1 MTRHTTEWKKKEV
14 TELKQLIESYPVI
27 AVADITGFPAN
38 LFQDIRKL
46 LHDKAVIKV
55 SKTRVILNALK
66 ESKLKE
72 SKLLEE
78 VKGSVAIIFTQM
90 NPFELYALIK
100 KNKGRVSAKPG
111 IIAPDDILVPAGD
124 TGLPPGPALSDLKGA
139 GLKVRIQGSSI
150 FISEDKTVCRKGEE
164 ISKVVSGTLQKLNIK
179 PIKVGLNVIAVYEKG
194 EIFKAEVMD
203 IDIDELFSD
212 FQQAYRNS
220 LNLALNIY
228 YTNEDTIKLF
238 LSKAYRDSLSVAL
251 DAEIFNKETISNL
264 LGKANLQADSLK
276 SMVKEPEATK
286 ESKEEKKEAKEEKA
300 EEKKE
305 DSKEE
310 KKEDTAF
317 EKSSGAKE
325 EKKPEEDPKKE
336 EKPEEK
342 KGEEKKEIKE
352 KPKVEEKEA
361 KEKPKKED
369 TAFRKSSGAKEE
381 EPKEEKEKE
390 EKPKMEEK
398 KTGKKEEAKKKP
410 KKEEK
415 PVEKK
420 ETKKKEKK

>member
-1 MTRHTTEWKKKEV
+1 MTRHTNEWKKKEAA
-14 TELKQLIESYPVI
+14 ELKQLIDSHPVI

-78 VKGSVAIIFTQM
+78 VKGSVAVIFTQM

-100 KNKGRVSAKPG
+100 KNKGRTPAKPG
-111 IIAPDDILVPAGD
+111 AIAPDDIIVPAGD

-194 EIFKAEVMD
+194 EIFRAEVLD
-203 IDIDELFSD
+203 IDSDKVFSD
-212 FQQAYRNS
+212 FQEAYRNS

-251 DAEIFNKETISNL
+251 NAEIFNEETISKL
-264 LGKANLQADSLK
+264 LAKANLQAASLK
-276 SMVKEPEATK
+276 SKAKEPEAK
-286 ESKEEKKEAKEEKA
+286 EEKKEESKEEKTQEKKSEDKKEEKA
-300 EEKKE
+300 EEKKP
-305 DSKEE
+305 EE
-310 KKEDTAF
+310 EPKKE
-317 EKSSGAKE
+317 G
-325 EKKPEEDPKKE
+325 KPEE
-336 EKPEEK
+336 EKPK
-342 KGEEKKEIKE
+342 EKKEIKE
-352 KPKVEEKEA
+352 KTKDKEKEKTEKPKEGKEPKEKHEGKEA
-361 KEKPKKED
+361 KK
-369 TAFRKSSGAKEE
+369 
-381 EPKEEKEKE
+381 
-390 EKPKMEEK
+390 
-398 KTGKKEEAKKKP
+398 
-410 KKEEK
+410 
-415 PVEKK
+415 EKK